1 MNKKWPIALFF
12 IFSGTMFSGTL
23 FAQCE
28 NAGNTADTANCISRA
43 YDKADTELN
52 RIYKLAFTGLD
63 AKATENLKKAQR
75 AWIIYRDA
83 QCDAEYAKWDG
94 GSGGPSAHLQ
104 CLYSL
109 TQFRT
114 RELHKT
120 YPFQ

>member
-1 MNKKWPIALFF
+1 MKLKWIVVLLFVAAVA
-12 IFSGTMFSGTL
+12 SSKPA

-28 NAGNTADTANCISRA
+28 HAGTTSATFDCFDHE
-43 YDKADTELN
+43 YKKADAELN

-63 AKATENLKKAQR
+63 EKAAENLRKAQM

-83 QCDAEYAKWDG
+83 QCEAEYDKWGG
-94 GSGGPSAHLQ
+94 GSGGPGAHLA
-104 CLYSL
+104 CLLRL
-109 TQFRT
+109 TQLRT